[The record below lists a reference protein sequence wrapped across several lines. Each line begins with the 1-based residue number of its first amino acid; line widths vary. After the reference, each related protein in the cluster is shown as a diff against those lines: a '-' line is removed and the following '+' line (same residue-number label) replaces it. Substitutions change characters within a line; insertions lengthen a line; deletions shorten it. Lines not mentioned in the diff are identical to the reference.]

1 MKDIRDYLIVKEDRT
16 LRRDP
21 HSGAIINFDNGAYV
35 KYMKKLKKIETQER
49 EIEGLKTELTEI
61 KGLLNKILESNQ
73 QVNI

>member
-1 MKDIRDYLIVKEDRT
+1 MSRLIRVEGHSNLA
-16 LRRDP
+16 RDK

-61 KGLLNKILESNQ
+61 KGLLNKILESKQ
-73 QVNI
+73 HGNI

>member
-1 MKDIRDYLIVKEDRT
+1 MNDIIDFLIVQVDCT

-61 KGLLNKILESNQ
+61 KGLLNKILESKQ
-73 QVNI
+73 HGNI